1 VRIALAIALAALL
14 SAAPPG
20 AEAQQAGKTYR
31 IGFLG
36 STFAATNHDRV
47 EAFRQGMS
55 GLGYHE
61 GRNIL
66 IEYRW
71 ADGNYERLPGLAREL
86 VARKPDLIVSTGGRP
101 TVRALREATTTIP
114 VVFLTSDPEAE
125 GVVLSLGRPGGNFT
139 GLDVFSVELDTK
151 RLALLKEALPQASRV
166 AYLWNPLNAS
176 GVPQRNRVE
185 IAAQALAVRL
195 QLMEAR
201 QPAEIDAAFAA
212 MARERP
218 DALLVAADPMLDSQR
233 KRVVDLAMKNRVPA
247 MYQWREHAE
256 GGGLMSYGADLVA
269 LYRRLPI
276 YVDRVLKGAKPAELP
291 VEQPSKYEL
300 VVNLKSAKALGV
312 TIPQSVLVRADHV
325 IK

>member
-1 VRIALAIALAALL
+1 MRIAFAIVLTVLL
-14 SAAPPG
+14 VAPPFA

-36 STFAATNHDRV
+36 SASAGANKDRL
-47 EAFRQGMS
+47 EAFRQGLRD
-55 GLGYHE
+55 LGYAE

-71 ADGNYERLPGLAREL
+71 AEGDYERLSGLAREL
-86 VARKPDLIVSTGGRP
+86 VGRKPDLIVSTGGRP
-101 TVRALREATTTIP
+101 TVRALREATTSVP
-114 VVFLTSDPEAE
+114 VVFLTSDPLAE

-139 GLDVFSVELDTK
+139 GLDVFSVDLDTK

-166 AYLWNPLNAS
+166 VFLWNPLHPS
-176 GVPQRNRVE
+176 GLPQRNRIE
-185 IAAQALAVRL
+185 IAAQALGVRL
-195 QLMEAR
+195 QLLEAR
-201 QPAEIDAAFAA
+201 LPAEIDSAFAA

-233 KRVVDLAMKNRVPA
+233 KRIVDLAMKNRLAA
-247 MYQWREHAE
+247 MYQWREFAE
-256 GGGLMSYGADLVA
+256 GGGLMSYGADLLA

-291 VEQPSKYEL
+291 VEQPTKYEL
-300 VVNLKSAKALGV
+300 VVNLRTAKALGITV
-312 TIPQSVLVRADHV
+312 PPSVLVRADH
-325 IK
+325 IIE